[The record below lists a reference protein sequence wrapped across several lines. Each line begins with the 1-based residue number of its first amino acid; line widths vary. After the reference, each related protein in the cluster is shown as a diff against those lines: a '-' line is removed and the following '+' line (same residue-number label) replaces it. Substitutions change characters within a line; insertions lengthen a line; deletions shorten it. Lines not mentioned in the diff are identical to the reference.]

1 MNNRVSVFENL
12 FNCKPRKYSNKKY
25 KQQHYLATKLT
36 KTPKLVCYFAPVN
49 QQ

>member
-1 MNNRVSVFENL
+1 MNSGVSVFENL
-12 FNCKPRKYSNKKY
+12 FNCKQRKCSNKKY

-36 KTPKLVCYFAPVN
+36 KTPKLICYFAPVS